1 MKTEIS
7 WKVFYSDFQTCN
19 RPIAVITVALWQ
31 ENLANLP
38 LAFRAF
44 LKHKIDCDYST
55 IVCFFNARPPKMCSV
70 NAVNKVACW
79 HLAWL
84 ACYGK
89 LWSFFMLPYF
99 WLHKLLPAHFL
110 RPTVSLF
117 LVQKL
122 YCLRSLPL
130 LQCNSRLH
138 YNLTGFATPSDHFC
152 FLSPQRPVS
161 FPSVHVNYRN

>member
-1 MKTEIS
+1 
-7 WKVFYSDFQTCN
+7 
-19 RPIAVITVALWQ
+19 
-31 ENLANLP
+31 
-38 LAFRAF
+38 
-44 LKHKIDCDYST
+44 
-55 IVCFFNARPPKMCSV
+55 
-70 NAVNKVACW
+70 
-79 HLAWL
+79 
-84 ACYGK
+84 
-89 LWSFFMLPYF
+89 MLPYF

-161 FPSVHVNYRN
+161 FPSVHVNYRNQAFYCYSSLCGNFGNCQPECSQGFLYTGIKKKKNGGTNEQQTTEKDKTGHNMSEHLLYSVYMPQYMSEYGGSESIC